1 MNWFLNCVKMVYA
14 VVKSTY
20 YHISRFLK
28 QKDKK
33 GCFKLL
39 MFIAGWYS
47 HMCTPKLI
55 SVLSSTHAFLL
66 LLLYRFIKLGITK
79 NIRKSCLYSLNDTHR
94 EKLCFTQFSARMAAW
109 LLLAFFIC
117 LHNQLS
123 YIYSITR
130 IRSTGVWKLFLRG
143 FILKPTERAY
153 ILLKN
158 GTRDFQN
165 SPPFERS
172 AWFCDNQWKF
182 WTILIL

>member
-1 MNWFLNCVKMVYA
+1 MQQLKASVLSFVSVLGSVWCKFYPFSIVYLYTFIFNIFMHCLFANCQLILKNKKTMNWFLNCVKMVYA

-109 LLLAFFIC
+109 LLLTF
-117 LHNQLS
+117 S
-123 YIYSITR
+123 YVY
-130 IRSTGVWKLFLRG
+130 
-143 FILKPTERAY
+143 
-153 ILLKN
+153 
-158 GTRDFQN
+158 
-165 SPPFERS
+165 
-172 AWFCDNQWKF
+172 
-182 WTILIL
+182 TIN